1 MTTDRAAQV
10 RAPLLGALEAYRR
23 GSAAGPSPLK
33 IAKHGCDQVALATG
47 SSEKLRLRLSG

>member
-10 RAPLLGALEAYRR
+10 RAPLLGALEAYRG

-33 IAKHGCDQVALATG
+33 IVKNGCDQVALATG